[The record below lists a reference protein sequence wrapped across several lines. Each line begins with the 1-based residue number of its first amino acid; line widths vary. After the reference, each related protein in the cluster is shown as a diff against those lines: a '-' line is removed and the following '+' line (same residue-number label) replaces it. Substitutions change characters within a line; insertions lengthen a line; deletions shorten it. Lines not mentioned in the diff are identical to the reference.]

1 MLTKSVKG
9 DQLHQTITT
18 INYRSIINSEKR
30 QGDIPQ
36 YMNGKCKI
44 KLRKE
49 KNYLP
54 YLNIREPSLPTLK
67 SPANKQQ
74 QLNSMSWISLIQV
87 QNRPRDKSIS
97 IANETYFQ
105 RTRQASF
112 LDNLLKQLNKNKRQ
126 S

>member
-1 MLTKSVKG
+1 MLTKSAKG

-18 INYRSIINSEKR
+18 INYKSIITSEKR
-30 QGDIPQ
+30 SGEIPQ
-36 YMNGKCKI
+36 YMNSKCKI

-49 KNYLP
+49 KLYLP
-54 YLNIREPSLPTLK
+54 YLHTREPSLPTLK

-87 QNRPRDKSIS
+87 QNKPRDRSIS

-105 RTRQASF
+105 RTRQVSF
-112 LDNLLKQLNKNKRQ
+112 LENLLKQLNKNKRQ